1 MGNEFGFLHLCDA
14 DESFQSTL
22 STPFY
27 SVRKIKNEA
36 IHFRDINIIKNTVKE
51 HTLLLMETGL
61 KGNGRMEN
69 RGTSQYTTNTET
81 L

>member
-1 MGNEFGFLHLCDA
+1 MSSTASRTVPLGVASAAMGNEFGFLHLCDA

-51 HTLLLMETGL
+51 HTLLLM
-61 KGNGRMEN
+61 
-69 RGTSQYTTNTET
+69 
-81 L
+81 